1 MRMHSL
7 LAATDISAPSRHTAL
22 RAAILAQ
29 QIGAKLEL
37 VHVLDKNELNE
48 LLQLFSGNGE
58 AWQERIRSQARESLL
73 QFADNISEPLGINVG
88 CHLVEGK
95 VLESIA
101 ARLDSLNADLL
112 IVGARGTGFMR
123 DQLLGATA
131 ERLQRI
137 TQCPVLTVK
146 QPPRKT
152 YQSVLVPID
161 FSPWSLSA
169 ISLALEVAPKA
180 KLILLRAYK
189 VPFEGKMRFAR
200 EEEETIQRYRDKV
213 RQEVDARLHQTA
225 IDAGI
230 ATEDWCP
237 VVIHGTP

>member
-1 MRMHSL
+1 MSLHTL
-7 LAATDISAPSRHTAL
+7 LAATDLSAPSRHTAQ
-22 RAAILAQ
+22 RAAMLAQ

-48 LLQLFSGNGE
+48 LLRLLSGNGE

-73 QFADNISEPLGINVG
+73 QFADNISEPLGISVG
-88 CHLVEGK
+88 RHLVEGG

-101 ARLDSLNADLL
+101 AQVNALNASLL

-131 ERLQRI
+131 ERLQRM

-146 QPPRKT
+146 QPPRKP

-161 FSPWSLSA
+161 FSPWSLNA
-169 ISLALEVAPKA
+169 LRLALEVAPEA
-180 KLILLRAYK
+180 KLILLHA
-189 VPFEGKMRFAR
+189 
-200 EEEETIQRYRDKV
+200 
-213 RQEVDARLHQTA
+213 
-225 IDAGI
+225 
-230 ATEDWCP
+230 
-237 VVIHGTP
+237 